1 MPNGMVGT
9 MAAEGAA
16 ARRTEILARR
26 IACTNRVWNV
36 YFTHVKDGAA
46 EVPDYLVMEPK
57 TRIAGDVT
65 GVAVLPILDRKVG
78 LLTIDRVAL
87 NAPVIESPKGFVDPG
102 ESAAE
107 AALRELNEETGLICA
122 PEDIVDLGSVTP
134 EASTLAARVRLF
146 VAVRCRPTGAI
157 LGDEV
162 GLGALDF
169 IAMDRVRS
177 MMAASEIE
185 DAATLVALYRLF
197 AKADAD
203 PMVRAALMG

>member
-1 MPNGMVGT
+1 M
-9 MAAEGAA
+9 GADDGA
-16 ARRTEILARR
+16 VRRTQILSRR

-36 YFTHVKDGAA
+36 YFTHVKDGVA

-65 GVAVLPILDRKVG
+65 GVAVLPILDGKIG

-87 NAPVIESPKGFVDPG
+87 NAPVIESPKGFIDPN
-102 ESAAE
+102 EDAMA
-107 AALRELNEETGLICA
+107 AALRELTEETGLVCA
-122 PEDIVDLGSVTP
+122 PADLVDLGSVMP

-146 VAVRCRPTGAI
+146 AALRCHPTGTA
-157 LGDEV
+157 LDDEV
-162 GLGALDF
+162 GLGALGF
-169 IAMDRVRS
+169 IPFERVRA

-197 AKADAD
+197 AAADSDA
-203 PMVRAALMG
+203 MVRGALMR